1 MALSGGS
8 DGVVLTLTPRPSSCA
23 STAQRCIQ
31 EEMVDAIKRYA
42 REVADLKVW
51 NLCGNMG

>member
-42 REVADLKVW
+42 REVADLKV
-51 NLCGNMG
+51 

>member
-1 MALSGGS
+1 MELF
-8 DGVVLTLTPRPSSCA
+8 LTLTTCPFSSA
-23 STAQRCIQ
+23 SVAQRCIQ

-51 NLCGNMG
+51 NLCGYRVSRRL